1 MCKKDRRF
9 FIAKLLML
17 LLMLFVKPV
26 LAGEGTE
33 SGGGGGLVHDQFI
46 KAGNRVMYYLK
57 YTEEGREIVKQ
68 RAIDLCRLQN
78 ALDENLIFVFNDQG
92 GMTDL
97 RGSDVDGF
105 SSQWKITLAKS
116 QWENYL
122 KSDADIYWLV
132 FKEMLRSEGTYF
144 DQAMQFSQALKPFPK
159 TLFISKSLNNPMETA
174 ELNKNCLNS
183 SDLKLQNEIK
193 QKTKL
198 FVKQNVPRCGDQ
210 DVAGLN
216 EADALINLA
225 KQGRC
230 EMESSPCQFSYEN
243 INQGDFVIF
252 KRNILWRGQTLL
264 SLPIG
269 NLNKTTQETVRNM
282 FFYDLLEDKMAELEH
297 FGICKATGKSWNGQV
312 RNLKGKIVEQLE
324 ITSDIIP
331 FEFLRKRTDRT
342 FNQIRSENEPVKTL
356 GLGSEIELLDPI
368 VTSNTFGASFLR
380 VKVLSNTL
388 TVAPKMR
395 VPAELAKPGDEGYVL
410 TSMTNFLPYMHP
422 SKMILD
428 K

>member
-1 MCKKDRRF
+1 MCKKNRRF
-9 FIAKLLML
+9 FIAKLMML

-26 LAGEGTE
+26 MAGEGTE

-46 KAGNRVMYYLK
+46 KAGNRVIYFLK
-57 YTEEGREIVKQ
+57 YTEDGRKIVKQ
-68 RAIDLCRLQN
+68 RSLDLCRLQN
-78 ALDENLIFVFNDQG
+78 TLDENLIFVFNDQN

-122 KSDADIYWLV
+122 KSDNDIYWLV
-132 FKEMLRSEGTYF
+132 FKEMLRSEGSYF
-144 DQAMQFSQALKPFPK
+144 NQAMQLSQALKPFPK
-159 TLFISKSLNNPMETA
+159 TLFISQSLSNPIETA
-174 ELNKNCLNS
+174 DLNKACLNPN
-183 SDLKLQNEIK
+183 DLKLQNEIK

-198 FVKQNVPRCGDQ
+198 FVQQNVPRCGDQ

-216 EADALINLA
+216 EADALITLA

-230 EMESSPCQFSYEN
+230 EIETSSCQFLYEN
-243 INQGDFVIF
+243 IDQGDFIIF
-252 KRNILWRGQTLL
+252 KRNILWRGQTLF

-269 NLNKTTQETVRNM
+269 SLNKTTQETVRIM
-282 FFYDLLEDKMAELEH
+282 FFYNLVEDKMAELEH
-297 FGICKATGKSWNGQV
+297 FGICKSTGKIWDGQV
-312 RNLKGKIVEQLE
+312 GNLKGKIVEQLG
-324 ITSDIIP
+324 ITEDVIP

-342 FNQIRSENEPVKTL
+342 FNQIRIENEPVITL
-356 GLGSEIELLDPI
+356 GLGSEIELLDQN
-368 VTSNTFGASFLR
+368 VNSNNFGASFLKVR
-380 VKVLSNTL
+380 VLSNTL
-388 TVAPKMR
+388 TEAPKMR
-395 VPAELAKPGDEGYVL
+395 VPVKLAKPGDEGYVL
-410 TSMTNFLPYMHP
+410 TSMTNFLPFMHP